1 MNVASD
7 PAKQPIEHC
16 RAVPAGFPIAMLV
29 ASISAVMLSSSVSA
43 QKAQGEAP
51 VRLDMLHVQ
60 GRIVGETDCVT
71 FRHSRSRDSFCVSLH
86 SPTQL
91 GASRRRRRQQRNDFP
106 SDPNSYVGQLV
117 TWLNQYKDYPARLKK
132 KKQQGL
138 VVLTCTI
145 NRAGEVLG
153 PGVQQSSGYPLLDQ
167 AALDMLARASPLP
180 PMPESM
186 SCERLNLAVPIEYSL
201 VPH

>member
-7 PAKQPIEHC
+7 PAKQPLEHR
-16 RAVPAGFPIAMLV
+16 RAAPAGFPITVLV
-29 ASISAVMLSSSVSA
+29 ASIAAVMLSSSVSA
-43 QKAQGEAP
+43 QETQDEAP

-86 SPTQL
+86 SPVL
-91 GASRRRRRQQRNDFP
+91 DASKRRRRQQRDDSP

-117 TWLNQYKDYPARLKK
+117 AWLNQYKDYPAQLKK
-132 KKQQGL
+132 KKQQGV

-153 PGVQQSSGYPLLDQ
+153 ADVQQSSDYPLLDQ
-167 AALDMLARASPLP
+167 AALDMLTRASPLP
-180 PMPESM
+180 PMPESLPR
-186 SCERLNLAVPIEYSL
+186 ERLNLAVPVEYSL
-201 VPH
+201 ITE